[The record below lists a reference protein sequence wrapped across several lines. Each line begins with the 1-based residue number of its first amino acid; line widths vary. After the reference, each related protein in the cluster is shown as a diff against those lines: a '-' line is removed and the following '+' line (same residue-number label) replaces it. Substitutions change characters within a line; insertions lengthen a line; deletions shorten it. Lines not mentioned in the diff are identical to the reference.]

1 MSEEKRKSR
10 KKGKEKKKKG
20 APRFSIHLQSH
31 QLDRF
36 ETA

>member
-1 MSEEKRKSR
+1 MSEEKRKNR
-10 KKGKEKKKKG
+10 KKEKENKKKG
-20 APRFSIHLQSH
+20 APKFSIHLQSH